1 MRARSERQSRP
12 PPLILTV
19 FTKKDRVGSGSEIN
33 LFTNG
38 VRKAVAMTR
47 SMALLKDILLHKAI
61 HVIFYAFEAV
71 NEG

>member
-1 MRARSERQSRP
+1 MRDRRDKAP
-12 PPLILTV
+12 PSPNSV
-19 FTKKDRVGSGSEIN
+19 SFRKKNRVGSGSEIN